1 MTTEQIDICNYLN
14 NKYKGCRYELVDQ
27 DKVKVIN
34 PDGKEMIF
42 SYNDND
48 DIIYAE
54 NETNLPG
61 SN

>member
-1 MTTEQIDICNYLN
+1 MTTEQIYICNYLN
-14 NKYKGCRYELVDQ
+14 TKYKGCRYELVDQ

-42 SYNDND
+42 SHNDNG